1 MTNDDLRKY
10 IQQILSYLRSDI
22 QAYEESRK
30 AGATIGAGPYLLTAS
45 SGIDFLGSLAVPDVE
60 LNDYEIEGT
69 GLKRKSTKGSKWY
82 IKTYLTKVNSIYGN
96 TSVPNFVY
104 TALRCGQV
112 HEGIVKRGV
121 LIGTRHPAYHLSIL
135 EISAS
140 DTGTTT
146 KTGAYVNTRILAQD
160 FISSTDSFV
169 EDKINHDQPASKL
182 ASRLSE
188 HLEATSDQSESVN
201 LPRLQ
206 LDGDSLADV
215 YDFSSSSPYDSGPR
229 YSLKSRY
236 WEEL

>member
-10 IQQILSYLRSDI
+10 VQQILSYLKSDFD
-22 QAYEESRK
+22 AYEEARK
-30 AGATIGAGPYLLTAS
+30 AGVTIGAGPYLLTAS
-45 SGIDFLGSLAVPDVE
+45 SGIDFLGSLAVPDGE
-60 LNDYEIEGT
+60 LKDYEIKGT

-82 IKTYLTKVNSIYGN
+82 IKTYLTEVNPKYGN
-96 TSVPNFVY
+96 AGVPNSVY

-121 LIGTRHPAYHLSIL
+121 LIGTRHPDYHLSIL
-135 EISAS
+135 EIRES
-140 DTGTTT
+140 DTDTTT
-146 KTGAYVNTRILAQD
+146 ITAAYVNTRILAQD
-160 FISSTDSFV
+160 FISSTDCFV
-169 EDKINHDQPASKL
+169 EDTVNQDQSASKL

-188 HLEATSDQSESVN
+188 QLEATSDPSKSVD

-206 LDGDSLADV
+206 LDDDTLADV

-229 YSLKSRY
+229 YILKSRY

>member
-10 IQQILSYLRSDI
+10 AQQIISYLKSDFN
-22 QAYEESRK
+22 AYERARE
-30 AGATIGAGPYLLTAS
+30 AGVTIGAGPYLLTAS
-45 SGIDFLGSLAVPDVE
+45 SGIDFFGSLGVPDGE
-60 LNDYEIEGT
+60 LTDYEIQGT

-82 IKTYLTKVNSIYGN
+82 IKNYLTRVNSQYGN
-96 TSVPNFVY
+96 TGVANFVY

-121 LIGTRHPAYHLSIL
+121 LIGTRHQDYHLSIL
-135 EISAS
+135 EIRVS
-140 DTGTTT
+140 DADTTT
-146 KTGAYVNTRILAQD
+146 TARAYVNTRILAQD
-160 FISSTDSFV
+160 FISSTDSFI
-169 EDKINHDQPASKL
+169 EDKINQDQSASKL

-188 HLEATSDQSESVN
+188 HLRATPDQSESVD

-206 LDGDSLADV
+206 LDDDSLADV
-215 YDFSSSSPYDSGPR
+215 YDFSSSSPYDTGPR